1 MTHCKKVIAL
11 RRARGGMM
19 DGAGRGRGERRR
31 RQRCRVDVLLKVK
44 RGKGSEIL
52 REGRSYR
59 VGCEV
64 SRCDRK
70 RRRSGVRRKMEDA
83 TLKLR
88 WKHRP
93 GYQSEASDCWQGLSC
108 KWKENVCCSK
118 LLYQS
123 YLIRNS
129 ETEEIIIISLFIS
142 KSEITKSKHRTR
154 KKQVSGDM
162 LVWIRFI
169 DPWISDDCGLWL
181 ESLHLSWINIFKATT
196 FVVEKRPNN

>member
-1 MTHCKKVIAL
+1 MEMTHCKKVIAL

-70 RRRSGVRRKMEDA
+70 RRRSGVRRKVEDA

-88 WKHRP
+88 RKHRP
-93 GYQSEASDCWQGLSC
+93 GYQSEASDCCRVCPASER
-108 KWKENVCCSK
+108 KTCCSK

-123 YLIRNS
+123 DLIRNS
-129 ETEEIIIISLFIS
+129 ETEEIIISLSLFTGYM
-142 KSEITKSKHRTR
+142 ET
-154 KKQVSGDM
+154 
-162 LVWIRFI
+162 
-169 DPWISDDCGLWL
+169 
-181 ESLHLSWINIFKATT
+181 
-196 FVVEKRPNN
+196 